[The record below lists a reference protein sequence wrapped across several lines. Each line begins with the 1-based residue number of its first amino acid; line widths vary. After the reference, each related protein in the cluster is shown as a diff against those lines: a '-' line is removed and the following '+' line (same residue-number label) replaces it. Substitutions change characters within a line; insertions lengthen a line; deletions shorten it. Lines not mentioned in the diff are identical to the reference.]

1 MKINRIVRTVLFSS
15 LAVFIPLFFTGCQD
29 VIYAKIMNEVTLDDA
44 TISGSVNSIVRYSPD
59 YTNASSEYTDYIFI
73 QNGNVYYKAASSSS
87 HDTWNKYKGGL
98 SSVSYDYYAKVFNG
112 TYIKKIAA
120 DKTNLYAL
128 GVEYEENEDDGENP
142 PSTINLYYS
151 TGTGSSWGK
160 ITSYSYSSSS
170 DITIFCTNTPNPE
183 YRKAYLRTSSGVFL
197 LSGGSNPAA
206 VSTSYTSG
214 AGTSS
219 CSAIYDY
226 SSGNVYFR
234 DNWATGCNATASTKS
249 ESDGNTSLTVDG
261 TAGGTPIRY
270 YYASGDTLYHSDNP
284 SDFPSSSSSDLGITD
299 IISMA
304 VASNA
309 ILLGT
314 NGGGLYKVSNSSG
327 VPGSGI
333 EDFSTNAASA
343 LGSPY
348 RILVMLT
355 VDPSATETGA
365 TMYASA
371 DFTGTPS
378 SSTGDYDD
386 IGLWSYYP
394 GRGNW
399 NRE

>member
-44 TISGSVNSIVRYSPD
+44 TISGSVNSIVRY
-59 YTNASSEYTDYIFI
+59 TLNGTECIFI
-73 QNGNVYYKAASSSS
+73 ENGNIYYKTASSSS
-87 HDTWNKYKGGL
+87 HETWNKCMNGL
-98 SSVSYDYYAKVFNG
+98 TSVSYDYYGKAFNG
-112 TYIKKIAA
+112 TQIIKLAA
-120 DKTNLYAL
+120 GSTYLYAL
-128 GVEYEENEDDGENP
+128 GITYEEDEDEGENIA
-142 PSTINLYYS
+142 SAEYLYYYNGTTWS
-151 TGTGSSWGK
+151 QVDYSVPTGS
-160 ITSYSYSSSS
+160 TSTSTSP
-170 DITIFCTNTPNPE
+170 TIFCTNTPNPA
-183 YRKAYLRTSSGVFL
+183 YRKAYLRTSSGVFQL
-197 LSGGSNPAA
+197 KDDTVTPTVTLIDSSA
-206 VSTSYTSG
+206 
-214 AGTSS
+214 TSS

-333 EDFSTNAASA
+333 EDFSTNADSA

-371 DFTGTPS
+371 DFTGTSS